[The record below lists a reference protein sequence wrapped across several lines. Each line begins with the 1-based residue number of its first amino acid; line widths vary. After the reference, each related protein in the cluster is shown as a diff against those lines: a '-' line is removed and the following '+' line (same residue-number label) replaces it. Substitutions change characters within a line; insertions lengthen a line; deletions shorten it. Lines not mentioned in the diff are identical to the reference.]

1 MKRVQ
6 KKAERYVYRGRVV
19 NLRVD
24 TLFFP
29 DTGRTVDFEVVEYA
43 PAVTI
48 LPVTRDRNIVFTRQ
62 YRHALGRTILELPAG
77 KCDHGEENTLEAA
90 RRELAEETGYRAGSW
105 EFLLSYYVAPG
116 YSTERMS
123 FWIARDLEP
132 GDQNLDPDEVLEV
145 EEIPEEEVLTML
157 LSGQFED
164 AKTIIGLTYYFL
176 RKHLSDHGS

>member
-1 MKRVQ
+1 MQRVEKQ
-6 KKAERYVYRGRVV
+6 GERYVYRGRVV

-29 DTGRTVDFEVVEYA
+29 ETGRTVDFEVVEYA

-48 LPVTRDRNIVFTRQ
+48 LPITPEGKVVFTRQ

-77 KCDHGEENTLEAA
+77 KCDHGEEEALEAA
-90 RRELAEETGYRAGSW
+90 RRELAEETGYQARSW

-123 FWIARDLEP
+123 FWIARDLVP
-132 GDQNLDPDEVLEV
+132 GEQRLDPDELIEV
-145 EEIPEEEVLTML
+145 EEIPEEDTLAML
-157 LSGQFED
+157 LAGQFED

-176 RKHLSDHGS
+176 RRHLGPSR